1 MKTFPS
7 PPVKFPLNLLTV
19 LLFAGAALALRAQDA
34 PAPAQDSAN
43 PNQDAMRM
51 EQFEERF
58 EKAMNKPH
66 YARIGDFEILSC
78 LGDDKMAG
86 DIVQKALQIISVFE
100 ARSPLFHI
108 NHELPTTII
117 LMKHPRF
124 GGGPATHPLTV
135 MNRMNGLQAG
145 SSAQDLFASKEDVS
159 SQRENSGEQSHI
171 GVTVIDDYDG
181 NSDNYYAVRAL
192 VDAYFD
198 LCFLSRGIKWSNLS
212 YTFASAKIL
221 SLDISERRKSGYQGA
236 ELINPALGWY
246 SLGRSGVLIRRF
258 DNKRE
263 RDLFQ
268 SLASDYDKSNGDIP
282 SKFMAAPALALRDV
296 LERPDMFRISYNDPR
311 AKILNIPRS
320 TMRQLEDCMTYKR
333 QISDFALYCVFSPD
347 EQIRSGYVTLLNAT
361 KKEPLSEELFI
372 KCFGKNYA
380 DFSEGMSAFYRDLG
394 KDNDTGKASAWGAP
408 QFTISFPD
416 GKPPPLRPEFR
427 DATRGECA
435 RMITEEGMADDW
447 LQHPPDKAM
456 QLAGCEMRY
465 AWARKSG
472 TQADT
477 DPEFLASLGL
487 YKAHT
492 GDKAGALP
500 LLEKAAALGTTRPAA
515 YRELARLRCENL
527 SRAKAENS
535 NNNNARQFSPEEI
548 ASVIAPI
555 ETALGNPRHD
565 IETYVTLALAWAD
578 LGAKPP
584 DATLQTLTNACLK
597 NPDNFRLLAAA
608 IPLLIKNG
616 RQDSAD
622 KVFASTANCV
632 LTSQESALLEKLRQ
646 GALLP
651 SDLPSPDAPPLLV
664 AIEAWSKGAVKKRDP
679 RNPLPYV
686 SMQLQPFKGGGASCS
701 PQGELEAPP
710 PLVDSPKRPERHD
723 PIGKPLDMQFTAVD
737 GRHVDLSQMKGKV
750 VLIVFWATWCGPCVG
765 EIPSIK
771 ECYDKYHSKGFEVV
785 GISLDDDKDKLES
798 FTRKMEM
805 PWPQYFD
812 GKQWGTKFAKQY
824 GITSLP
830 DVWLVDKK
838 GNLRATKLFFGFAG
852 LAKKLL
858 DE

>member
-1 MKTFPS
+1 M
-7 PPVKFPLNLLTV
+7 KFPIIPLTV
-19 LLFAGAALALRAQDA
+19 IVFTAAAVLALRAQDA

-43 PNQDAMRM
+43 PNQDAIRM

-58 EKAMNKPH
+58 EKAMNKPR
-66 YARIGDFEILSC
+66 YARLGDFEILSC

-124 GGGPATHPLTV
+124 GGGPATHPLAV
-135 MNRMNGLQAG
+135 MNRMDGLQAG

-181 NSDNYYAVRAL
+181 SSDNYYAVRAL
-192 VDAYFD
+192 VDAYFN

-221 SLDISERRKSGYQGA
+221 SLDTSERRKSGYQGA
-236 ELINPALGWY
+236 ELVNPALGWY

-258 DNKRE
+258 DYKRE

-268 SLASDYDKSNGDIP
+268 SLASDYDKTNGDILP
-282 SKFMAAPALALRDV
+282 RFMAAPALALRDV
-296 LERPDMFRISYNDPR
+296 LERPDMFRISYDDPR

-347 EQIRSGYVTLLNAT
+347 EQIRSGYVKLLNAT
-361 KKEPLSEELFI
+361 KKEPLNEELFI

-380 DFSEGMSAFYRDLG
+380 DFSEGMSAFYRG
-394 KDNDTGKASAWGAP
+394 QGNDNYTGKANAWGAP
-408 QFTISFPD
+408 QFTIPFPG

-435 RMITEEGMADDW
+435 RMITEEGLADDW
-447 LQHPPDKAM
+447 LLHPPDKAM
-456 QLAGCEMRY
+456 LLAGCEMRY
-465 AWARKSG
+465 AWARKPGS
-472 TQADT
+472 QADT

-527 SRAKAENS
+527 KAK
-535 NNNNARQFSPEEI
+535 NNNNDNNDARPFSAEEI

-555 ETALGNPRHD
+555 ETALGNPRHNA
-565 IETYVTLALAWAD
+565 ETCVTLASAWGD

-584 DATLQTLTNACLK
+584 DATLQTLTDACLK
-597 NPDNFRLLAAA
+597 NPGNFRLLAAV

-622 KVFASTANCV
+622 EALAATANCV
-632 LTSQESALLEKLRQ
+632 LTSQESAMLEKLRQ

-651 SDLPSPDAPPLLV
+651 SDLPSSDAAPALM
-664 AIEAWSKGAVKKRDP
+664 AIEAWSKGAIKKRDP

-686 SMQLQPFKGGGASCS
+686 SVKP
-701 PQGELEAPP
+701 
-710 PLVDSPKRPERHD
+710 RPESEIQPQPEPKGRADQGVGPPARAVTERID

-737 GRHVDLSQMKGKV
+737 GRQVDLSQMKGKV

-771 ECYDKYHSKGFEVV
+771 ECYDKCHSKGFEVV
-785 GISLDDDKDKLES
+785 GISLDKDKDKLES
-798 FTRKMEM
+798 FTQKMEM

-812 GKQWGTKFAKQY
+812 GKQWDAKFAKQY
-824 GITSLP
+824 GITSVP
-830 DVWLVDKK
+830 EMWLVDKK
-838 GNLRATKLFFGFAG
+838 GNLRATKLFFGFAD